1 MKLFENETDSIYQTK
16 ETDFIYML
24 ESGRQKYCSLVLPKI
39 VHTND
44 EKLMK
49 VIFQDLNR
57 EKIENIG
64 NKTFLWNVIDNYET
78 LSDSR
83 VYERK
88 IIASINLLS
97 TLFSVRNNEIFN
109 NHYGMALNKL
119 LASGHYA
126 GLYFEAITL
135 MCSDSEE
142 VQCRGC
148 DLMSNLIENGNPFAR
163 KRKEVIHELGYIDFD
178 D

>member
-24 ESGRQKYCSLVLPKI
+24 ESGGQKYCSLVLPKI
-39 VHTND
+39 VHSND

-97 TLFSVRNNEIFN
+97 TLFSFRNRETFGTK
-109 NHYGMALNKL
+109 YGMTLNKVL
-119 LASGHYA
+119 ISGHFS
-126 GLYFEAITL
+126 GLYFEALDL
-135 MCSDSEE
+135 MDSELKGN
-142 VQCRGC
+142 QFRGRN
-148 DLMSNLIENGNPFAR
+148 LMNQLDKSGNPLAR